1 MERLIA
7 FLVCDKIN
15 PMKGVRNIVAD
26 RTVSALNQ
34 PEHLIMIQHCRR
46 RLAGKPIGG
55 RGGRRTDKCS
65 GCGKPAYKSTAAEAI
80 EPGFGLP
87 VVRNIPC
94 YQCNECDETFYTG
107 DAVLKLEA
115 MISEAKQMMQDFCIA
130 DDSQAA

>member
-46 RLAGKPIGG
+46 RLAG
-55 RGGRRTDKCS
+55 RGFRLMDIMDAIRT
-65 GCGKPAYKSTAAEAI
+65 GEVM
-80 EPGFGLP
+80 E
-87 VVRNIPC
+87 
-94 YQCNECDETFYTG
+94 
-107 DAVLKLEA
+107 
-115 MISEAKQMMQDFCIA
+115 
-130 DDSQAA
+130 DDPEDTP